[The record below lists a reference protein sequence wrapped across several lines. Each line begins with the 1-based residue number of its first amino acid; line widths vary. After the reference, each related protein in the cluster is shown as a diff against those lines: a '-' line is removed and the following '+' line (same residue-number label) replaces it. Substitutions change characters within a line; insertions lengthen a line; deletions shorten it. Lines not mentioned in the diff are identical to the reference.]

1 MDEDNK
7 KTNSNS
13 FGTIGH
19 YSQTED
25 AVLKTVMQY
34 FKDELL
40 PYFGIQKKAIRI
52 APTEETHLEIHK
64 LFQDFN
70 LVMEDGSWS
79 HFEFQSTNE
88 GLDGLKRFRVYEAV
102 TSYHHK
108 VRITTY
114 VLFSGT
120 IQNPMTEFTEGIN
133 TYRIQPII
141 MTKYVAEEFINL
153 IQKKVDSNEKLVK
166 HDLIPLT
173 LCSLMGGKMSQK
185 ERVKKAFE
193 FTRIAE
199 RDISNE
205 DITKIEA
212 VIYAMA
218 EKFLEETDIKEIREA
233 ITMTRIGQMLREDGR
248 AEGILGT
255 IKTCID
261 FQIPAEQIIQKLIEN
276 FSLTRE
282 KAEEYM
288 NEFNSKK

>member
-1 MDEDNK
+1 
-7 KTNSNS
+7 
-13 FGTIGH
+13 
-19 YSQTED
+19 
-25 AVLKTVMQY
+25 
-34 FKDELL
+34 
-40 PYFGIQKKAIRI
+40 
-52 APTEETHLEIHK
+52 
-64 LFQDFN
+64 
-70 LVMEDGSWS
+70 
-79 HFEFQSTNE
+79 
-88 GLDGLKRFRVYEAV
+88 
-102 TSYHHK
+102 
-108 VRITTY
+108 
-114 VLFSGT
+114 
-120 IQNPMTEFTEGIN
+120 MTEFTEGIN